1 MKTVP
6 SQPYAAPAPQALWRS
21 IYLFN
26 LYRLALGSLFVLLAS
41 MFGDALSLGS
51 SDLSLFFRT
60 SVIYVVLALA
70 SLVAIK
76 LRRPYF
82 NWQLAFQVGTD
93 IVCVTLWSH
102 ASGGIQSG
110 MGMLLLVSL
119 VAAGM
124 ISRGRITLLFA
135 ALAAIATLLQHS
147 YAVLVQ
153 DAVVA
158 QYAQAGLLSTA
169 YFAVAWLAHTLAK
182 YAIASEKLAA
192 QRGVDLANMAEASR
206 LVIQDMPDGVL
217 VVDEMGT
224 IRQHNPSVARL
235 LGYAFPDSGNVTLQ
249 ESVPFLAERFAAWR
263 QQRERSSD
271 SNSISKVK
279 QGGDERATKT
289 VPSVRPGVSEEA
301 NAVSPMKWNWNE
313 VLSFPPTHHQAR
325 VRFLPLQRDGFWGAV
340 VFVEDMQ
347 RVQAQAQQIK
357 LAALGR
363 LTANIAHEV
372 RNPLSAISY
381 AAELLREDKHD
392 PAQERLLQIILDN
405 AARLNRIVLDVLQ
418 LNRRDRMQREEC
430 NLTEKLPL
438 FIDGFHH
445 AEGVSREVF
454 SIEASV
460 ACPVHFDRGHLEQV
474 LWNLCRN
481 AVRYCQKRAGSVQL
495 HAWRQDD
502 GQTVLEICNDG
513 PAVAAEAIQQLFEPF
528 FTTSVGGTGLGL
540 YIARELCEANG
551 AVLEYRQRAQGGACF
566 RIEFGGRDE
575 C

>member
-6 SQPYAAPAPQALWRS
+6 LQPYDASATQALWRS

-26 LYRLALGSLFVLLAS
+26 IYRLALGSLFVLLVN
-41 MFGDALSLGS
+41 MFGDTLSLGS
-51 SDLSLFFRT
+51 SDLSLFFHT
-60 SVIYVVLALA
+60 SVIYVVLALV

-93 IVCVTLWSH
+93 IVCVTLWSY

-158 QYAQAGLLSTA
+158 QYTQAGLLSAA

-192 QRGVDLANMAEASR
+192 QRGVDLDNMAEASR

-217 VVDEMGT
+217 VVDERGVV
-224 IRQHNPSVARL
+224 RQHNPSVARL

-271 SNSISKVK
+271 SNSIPQVK

-289 VPSVRPGVSEEA
+289 VHSVRPGVSEEA

-313 VLSFPPTHHQAR
+313 VLSLPLTRHQAR

-363 LTANIAHEV
+363 LTVNIAHEV

-381 AAELLREDKHD
+381 AAELLREEKHD

-405 AARLNRIVLDVLQ
+405 AARLNHLVQDVLQ
-418 LNRRDRMQREEC
+418 LNRRDQVQREEC

-445 AEGVSREVF
+445 AEGVPREVF
-454 SIEASV
+454 AIKASA
-460 ACPVHFDRGHLEQV
+460 ACLVDFDRDHLEQV

-502 GQTVLEICNDG
+502 GRTVLEICNDG

-551 AVLEYRQRAQGGACF
+551 AVIEYRQRAQGGACF

-575 C
+575 R